1 MSRSRAMQPWM
12 KPGVLVGGLFP
23 LTVLIWRG
31 YRGELGA
38 EPVAAVLN
46 QLGYLALTLLAAT
59 LLCTPVK
66 IITGWTWSM
75 RLRRMLGLL
84 AFLYACL
91 HFLTYIVVDQ
101 GLNFG
106 RVTED
111 ITKRK
116 FILVGFLTLLV
127 MIPLAITST
136 KKMVRRMGFA
146 RWKLLHRLTYVAGGL
161 SVIHFVWR
169 VKIDLREPLIFA
181 TIVGGGL
188 LLRAAHALQT
198 RAKKQRPRQ
207 ATS

>member
-1 MSRSRAMQPWM
+1 MQPWM

-188 LLRAAHALQT
+188 LLRVAHTLQA